1 MLLLI
6 GVNCYVTICVSFL
19 DTMIIKPIFPEADNG
34 VIEVDTELIRGGDV
48 YRYILTV
55 KLDISEYNLHKHNLS
70 KYVETKAKDHE
81 LYKERIQ
88 WCIEEY
94 GKGREYAVYTS
105 FDDHDLNLRDYVYKD
120 EKGNI
125 ILRNYYG

>member
-19 DTMIIKPIFPEADNG
+19 DTTIIKPIFPKTDDG
-34 VIEVDTELIRGGDV
+34 VIKVDSELIRGGDS
-48 YRYILTV
+48 YKYILTV

-70 KYVETKAKDHE
+70 EYVKIKAKDHE

-88 WCIEEY
+88 WCVKEY
-94 GKGREYAVYTS
+94 GKGREYNVYTS

-120 EKGNI
+120 GKGNI